1 MALAKLG
8 SATWGFGTSGAVA
21 PGIAAGDAVGSS
33 IDLEYGTKQ
42 EAKDGAGEIKGVLF
56 GKKTVAME
64 VSGYTDAFEPPAL
77 GGDITVRGVTGK
89 AMSSNLDAST
99 EDFAKATVSGKAL
112 ASSIGA

>member
-1 MALAKLG
+1 MALTKLG
-8 SATWGFGTSGAVA
+8 SATWGFGTSGATA

-42 EAKDGAGEIKGVLF
+42 EAKDGDGEIKGVLF

-64 VSGYTDAFEPPAL
+64 VNGYTDAFAPPVL
-77 GGDITVRGVTGK
+77 GGAIIVRGVTGV
-89 AMSSNLDAST
+89 AMSSNLNAST